1 MAINKDGNG
10 YTIVFSV
17 VMCVLVG
24 TILAVAA
31 TWLKPYQDKNIENKK
46 KQSILAAIKVEVER
60 DVAETEFDKYVK
72 GAVLLDATGKV
83 IDTTMKKSFDVN
95 VLSEYKDKKEEE
107 RVYPLFICEKE
118 GKKLFVMP
126 VAGMGLWAGV
136 WGYVSVGE
144 DFNTVIGASFGHK
157 SETPGLGAEIET
169 SFFEDQFQG
178 KKILDETGNFV
189 SVRVVK
195 PGTPKSDHNVDGISG
210 GTFTSKGV
218 DEMLNRCLNIYSI
231 YFKTLGTSTA
241 NIN

>member
-1 MAINKDGNG
+1 MAINKDGNS

-24 TILAVAA
+24 TVLAVTA
-31 TWLKPYQDKNIENKK
+31 TLLKPYQDKNIENKK
-46 KQSILAAIKVEVER
+46 KQNILAAIKVDVER
-60 DVAETEFDKYVK
+60 DLAETEFNKYVK
-72 GAVLLDATGKV
+72 GAVLLDAGGKV

-95 VLSEYKDKKEEE
+95 VLTEYKDKKEEE

-169 SFFEDQFQG
+169 AFFEDQFPG
-178 KKILDETGNFV
+178 KKILDEIGNFV

-195 PGTPKSDHNVDGISG
+195 PGSPKSDHNVDGISG

-218 DEMLNRCLNIYSI
+218 DEMLLRCLKVYSS
-231 YFKTLGTSTA
+231 YFKSLSSATA
-241 NIN
+241 QIK